1 MRKIVRR
8 CVGVFELLGLVAL
21 ASSIVAAA
29 VALRHIIDTP
39 QPLESILPGEAHL
52 YRWRHG
58 HIFYKILGNRD
69 APPLVLL
76 HTPSLGNSAYEMR
89 KIVGA
94 LAQEYRVYALD
105 LLGFGL
111 SDHPSI
117 DYTSETYI
125 AMCHDFLTQV
135 VGQPVT
141 LLASGLSCNYAVHV
155 AYRYPSICS
164 RLILISPSE
173 LFEVR
178 QPPKVWTAVLQRPLG
193 RFLLYP
199 LLTTRSALQLNIK
212 QQHAA
217 HQGQLIASDIDYLY
231 ATTHQ
236 FGAEHAPMAR
246 FAGDLNVDASKE
258 FDALQQPTLIIWG
271 ARALNN
277 ARFISRE
284 QHLPAR
290 AEIVLIQDA
299 DVSVHEEYP
308 ALVVGNI
315 RGWNTTGTQSPAG
328 EEEKETSIS
337 NVNTPAEV
345 LEPEQETA
353 EASNGAPT
361 PATEPEQEAAGTPQ
375 VSPTPDAKAEQSVA
389 REDSDEQLL
398 AYCVKCKMKTVM
410 LDPQPVTMKNGR
422 AAIKGTC
429 SICGSGQFRIG
440 RL

>member
-1 MRKIVRR
+1 M
-8 CVGVFELLGLVAL
+8 
-21 ASSIVAAA
+21 
-29 VALRHIIDTP
+29 
-39 QPLESILPGEAHL
+39 
-52 YRWRHG
+52 
-58 HIFYKILGNRD
+58 
-69 APPLVLL
+69 L

-155 AYRYPSICS
+155 AYRYPGTCS

-173 LFEVR
+173 LFEVQ

-199 LLTTRSALQLNIK
+199 LLTTRPALQLNMK

-217 HQGQLIASDIDYLY
+217 QQGQLIASDIDYLY

-246 FAGDLNVDASKE
+246 LAGDLNVDASKE

-277 ARFISRE
+277 ARFISKE
-284 QHLPAR
+284 QHLPAQS
-290 AEIVLIQDA
+290 EIVLIQNA
-299 DVSVHEEYP
+299 DVFVHEEYP
-308 ALVVGNI
+308 ALVVENI
-315 RGWNTTGTQSPAG
+315 RGWNTTGTQNPSG
-328 EEEKETSIS
+328 EEEKETTIS
-337 NVNTPAEV
+337 NVNTPSEV
-345 LEPEQETA
+345 LEPEQEAT
-353 EASNGAPT
+353 EASNVA
-361 PATEPEQEAAGTPQ
+361 Q
-375 VSPTPDAKAEQSVA
+375 TPDAMPALAIAE
-389 REDSDEQLL
+389 EDSNEQLL
-398 AYCVKCKMKTVM
+398 VYCVKCKKKTVM
-410 LDPQPVTMKNGR
+410 LDPQPFIMKNGR

-440 RL
+440 QL

>member
-1 MRKIVRR
+1 MCKIVRR
-8 CVGVFELLGLVAL
+8 CVGIFELLGLVAL
-21 ASSIVAAA
+21 ASSIIAAA

-69 APPLVLL
+69 APPLVML

-155 AYRYPSICS
+155 AYRYPGTCS

-173 LFEVR
+173 LFEVQ
-178 QPPKVWTAVLQRPLG
+178 QPPKVWTSILQRPLG

-199 LLTTRSALQLNIK
+199 LLTTRPALQLNMK

-217 HQGQLIASDIDYLY
+217 QQGQLIASDVDYLY

-246 FAGDLNVDASKE
+246 LAGDLNVDASKE

-277 ARFISRE
+277 ARFISKE
-284 QHLPAR
+284 QHLPAQT
-290 AEIVLIQDA
+290 EIVLIQDA

-308 ALVVGNI
+308 ALVVENI
-315 RGWNTTGTQSPAG
+315 RGWNTTGTQNPSG
-328 EEEKETSIS
+328 EEEKETTIS
-337 NVNTPAEV
+337 NVNTPSEV
-345 LEPEQETA
+345 LEPEHEAA
-353 EASNGAPT
+353 EASNVA
-361 PATEPEQEAAGTPQ
+361 Q
-375 VSPTPDAKAEQSVA
+375 TPDAMPAQAIAE
-389 REDSDEQLL
+389 EDSNEQLL
-398 AYCVKCKMKTVM
+398 VYCVKCKMKTVM
-410 LDPQPVTMKNGR
+410 LDPQPFTMKNGR

-440 RL
+440 QL

>member
-1 MRKIVRR
+1 MRKIVRY

-21 ASSIVAAA
+21 ASSIIAAA

-58 HIFYKILGNRD
+58 HIFYKVLGNRD
-69 APPLVLL
+69 AHPLVML

-155 AYRYPSICS
+155 AYRYPGTCS

-173 LFEVR
+173 LFEVQ

-199 LLTTRSALQLNIK
+199 LLTTRPALQLNMK

-217 HQGQLIASDIDYLY
+217 QQGQLIASDIDYLY

-246 FAGDLNVDASKE
+246 LAGDLNVDASKE

-277 ARFISRE
+277 ARFISKE
-284 QHLPAR
+284 QHLPAQT
-290 AEIVLIQDA
+290 EIVLIQNA

-308 ALVVGNI
+308 ALVVENI
-315 RGWNTTGTQSPAG
+315 RGWSTTGTQNPAG
-328 EEEKETSIS
+328 EEEKETTIS
-337 NVNTPAEV
+337 NVNAPSEV
-345 LEPEQETA
+345 LEPEQEAA
-353 EASNGAPT
+353 EASNVA
-361 PATEPEQEAAGTPQ
+361 Q
-375 VSPTPDAKAEQSVA
+375 TPDAMPAQAIAE
-389 REDSDEQLL
+389 EDSNEQLL
-398 AYCVKCKMKTVM
+398 AYCVKCKKKTVM
-410 LDPQPVTMKNGR
+410 LDPQPFTMKNGR
-422 AAIKGTC
+422 AAIKGAC

-440 RL
+440 QL

>member
-1 MRKIVRR
+1 MRKIVRY
-8 CVGVFELLGLVAL
+8 CVGVFELLGFVAL
-21 ASSIVAAA
+21 ASSIIAAA

-58 HIFYKILGNRD
+58 HIFYKVLGNRD
-69 APPLVLL
+69 APPLVML

-125 AMCHDFLTQV
+125 AMCHDFLIQV

-155 AYRYPSICS
+155 AHRYPSTCS
-164 RLILISPSE
+164 RLILISPLE

-178 QPPKVWTAVLQRPLG
+178 QPPKVWTAVLQKPLG

-199 LLTTRSALQLNIK
+199 LLTTRPALQLNMK
-212 QQHAA
+212 QQHTTQ
-217 HQGQLIASDIDYLY
+217 QGQLIASDIDYLY

-246 FAGDLNVDASKE
+246 LAGDLNVDASKE

-277 ARFISRE
+277 ARIISKE
-284 QHLPAR
+284 QHLPAQT
-290 AEIVLIQDA
+290 EIVLIQDA

-315 RGWNTTGTQSPAG
+315 HGWNTTGTQSPPS
-328 EEEKETSIS
+328 EEEKETIIS
-337 NVNTPAEV
+337 TVDTPSEV
-345 LEPEQETA
+345 LEPEQEAA
-353 EASNGAPT
+353 EASNVAPT
-361 PATEPEQEAAGTPQ
+361 LDTEPEQALAETPK
-375 VSPTPDAKAEQSVA
+375 VSPTPGAKAEQTVA
-389 REDSDEQLL
+389 GEDSDEQLL
-398 AYCVKCKMKTVM
+398 VYCVKCKMKTVM
-410 LDPQPVTMKNGR
+410 LDPQPFTMKNGR

-440 RL
+440 QL

>member
-1 MRKIVRR
+1 MCKIVRR
-8 CVGVFELLGLVAL
+8 CVGIFELLGLVAL
-21 ASSIVAAA
+21 ASSIIAAA

-69 APPLVLL
+69 APPLVML

-155 AYRYPSICS
+155 AYRYPNTCS

-173 LFEVR
+173 LFEVQ
-178 QPPKVWTAVLQRPLG
+178 QPPKIWRSVLQRPLG

-199 LLTTRSALQLNIK
+199 LLTTRPALQLNMK
-212 QQHAA
+212 QQHTAQ
-217 HQGQLIASDIDYLY
+217 QGQLIASDVDYLY

-246 FAGDLNVDASKE
+246 LAGDLNVDASKE

-277 ARFISRE
+277 ARFISKE
-284 QHLPAR
+284 QHLPAQT
-290 AEIVLIQDA
+290 EIVLIQDA

-308 ALVVGNI
+308 ALVVENI
-315 RGWNTTGTQSPAG
+315 RGWNTTGTQNPSG
-328 EEEKETSIS
+328 EEEKETTIS
-337 NVNTPAEV
+337 NVNTPSEV
-345 LEPEQETA
+345 LEPEQEAA
-353 EASNGAPT
+353 EASNVA
-361 PATEPEQEAAGTPQ
+361 Q
-375 VSPTPDAKAEQSVA
+375 TPDAMPAQAIAEEGSN
-389 REDSDEQLL
+389 EQLL
-398 AYCVKCKMKTVM
+398 VYCVKCKMKTVM
-410 LDPQPVTMKNGR
+410 LDPQPFTMKNGR

-440 RL
+440 QL